1 MTLHVYRVTL
11 HVSRVSCDPPPDTR
25 PRLRLASSLTWSP
38 LGSGIDTLQCRLLRT
53 DPRPSRQ
60 RGVSE
65 LVPGDSSTLLIGH
78 AAWTLGPFSELSCT
92 FVYILGANTAD
103 HRLSVS
109 ISFIHEHEVWTNQ
122 NNMCQMMVTLT
133 LCLAAYHS
141 SSQHKLLLK
150 DKV

>member
-1 MTLHVYRVTL
+1 M
-11 HVSRVSCDPPPDTR
+11 
-25 PRLRLASSLTWSP
+25 
-38 LGSGIDTLQCRLLRT
+38 
-53 DPRPSRQ
+53 
-60 RGVSE
+60 SE

-92 FVYILGANTAD
+92 FVNILGANTAD

-109 ISFIHEHEVWTNQ
+109 ISFVNEHEVWTNQ
-122 NNMCQMMVTLT
+122 NNMCQMMATLT

-141 SSQHKLLLK
+141 SSQHKPLLK